1 MKRLFKRAIIFL
13 FILLLAAC
21 LGFIVLLRQTPAG
34 PSPVTELDQYS
45 EILESFADTP
55 SIRHFP
61 IKIPADVSEAYLYY
75 HPGFL
80 QGGTVFQL
88 RLQLPKEQILVEKE
102 RWLAQAIDI
111 SEYGSIPLRG
121 LRAGHEAGIQMPE
134 TFELIWLGAEPAGQ
148 GNYEW
153 NHGSTYGVA
162 IDEVNSEIVYW
173 FEWW

>member
-1 MKRLFKRAIIFL
+1 MKRLFKRAIISL

-45 EILESFADTP
+45 EILESFADNP
-55 SIRHFP
+55 SLRHFP
-61 IKIPADVSEAYLYY
+61 DQIPADVSAAYLYY

-111 SEYGSIPLRG
+111 SEYGSIPLRS
-121 LRAGHEAGIQMPE
+121 LRAGHEAGIQIPE
-134 TFELIWLGAEPAGQ
+134 TFELIWLGAEPAGN
-148 GNYEW
+148 GDYEW

-162 IDEVNSEIVYW
+162 IDEISSEIVYW